1 MENTSVKETENMQ
14 RDEKIIPKKS
24 LFSDNF
30 NKKLRN
36 LWQDDRRFSER
47 LLTSGAAVLAFFF
60 TFIMFGP
67 FELYIAN
74 ISYLVFGIKQL
85 LPPIIIAGIIILA
98 VFTVLFALLRGKIF
112 NAVVSIVIGITIAGY
127 IQGNYINISWKCR
140 NQ

>member
-14 RDEKIIPKKS
+14 RDEKIISKKP

-36 LWQDDRRFSER
+36 LWQDNRRFSER
-47 LLTSGAAVLAFFF
+47 LLTSGAAVLAFVF

-74 ISYLVFGIKQL
+74 MSYLVFGIKQL

-98 VFTVLFALLRGKIF
+98 VFTVLLALLRGKIF
-112 NAVVSIVIGITIAGY
+112 NAVVSIVIGITNFLKTI
-127 IQGNYINISWKCR
+127 
-140 NQ
+140 